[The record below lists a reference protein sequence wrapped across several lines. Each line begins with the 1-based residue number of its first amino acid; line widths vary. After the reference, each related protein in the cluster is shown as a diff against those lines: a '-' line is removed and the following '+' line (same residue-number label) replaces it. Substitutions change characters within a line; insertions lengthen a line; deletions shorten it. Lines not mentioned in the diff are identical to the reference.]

1 MSEKYKKICK
11 YLNYVERK
19 LILASRVTDSLSIS
33 AFSLLVAILVGIT
46 SFAVKIK
53 IRAITAG
60 FEKYKLIIKKKKK
73 KHDKIMLLRIDKLDS
88 IEVLIYKGLINSYIS
103 HDKSVSVNNVLGEY
117 YEMREEIKNPETSV
131 EYIM

>member
-46 SFAVKIK
+46 SFSVKIK

-73 KHDKIMLLRIDKLDS
+73 KHDKIMLLRKDKLDS

-103 HDKSVSVNNVLGEY
+103 HDKSVSVNNVLG
-117 YEMREEIKNPETSV
+117 
-131 EYIM
+131 

>member
-33 AFSLLVAILVGIT
+33 AFSLLVAILVGIM
-46 SFAVKIK
+46 SFSVKIK

-73 KHDKIMLLRIDKLDS
+73 KYDKIMLLRKDKLDS

-131 EYIM
+131 EYII